1 MQASANNGLDIKLL
15 KKNLSALAKVNPVLA
30 QKVAQTFVADAE
42 VIETRSGV
50 PSVRLLN
57 AGGKQVTMHSTV
69 DPVREA
75 KRLVDTQLKDGA
87 NACLVYGMALG
98 YHLDYLMTLL
108 PERSRVLVVEPH
120 LTIFRLAL
128 SVRDFSEHFT
138 NTSIRWAVGEPVTNV
153 PAYLGEILSVTSIEK
168 LSIIEH
174 GVSAR
179 LCGNYFAHLDDLARK
194 WVVAVGGNFL
204 TNVQSVKKY
213 ISNSLANIESI
224 VNDPPIGKLFGSFKK
239 VPAVV
244 ISAGPSLDRNID
256 LLRILEK
263 HAVLICVDTVL
274 GPLKRA
280 GIKPHFVLAGDP
292 GELNYKHVEGLSET
306 GAALVA
312 EPMTH
317 PRIISEFKGR
327 RFVMSFNENL
337 MKKLK
342 NQLGDFGVVRA
353 WGSIST
359 GAFDLAKNLGCD
371 PIAFVGQDL
380 SFPNLR
386 YYTHGTY
393 QEVRWL
399 RDLEYPDT
407 TDKHHKVRMINE
419 NNLDSVDIFGR
430 PMRTSKVLEAY
441 RQYFERVIE
450 STGARVINCTEGGT
464 GFQGVENM
472 PLEQFL
478 WRFARKERS
487 VRRMV
492 ESVTSTR
499 SSSETEAVFEYL
511 DNTSYELSEMCKL
524 CNEGFNLAQEIHKQE
539 SSDPEKD
546 FHKLEKIYSRV
557 YELKSIL
564 ELIEHANQGGLLV
577 FQRGIEKLKG
587 EEDPDII
594 HAEGAKLYG
603 SFFITFYQTAFYLR
617 KSFEKSAAT
626 VGATLHHDGL
636 GDENPDEEE
645 IDLAG

>member
-1 MQASANNGLDIKLL
+1 MDIKLL
-15 KKNLSALAKVNPVLA
+15 KKNLAALAKVNPVLA
-30 QKVAQTFVADAE
+30 QKVAQTNVADAE
-42 VIETRSGV
+42 VIDTKAGV
-50 PSVRLLN
+50 PSIKLLN
-57 AGGKQVTMHSTV
+57 AGGRQVTMHSTV
-69 DPVREA
+69 DPIREA

-87 NACLVYGMALG
+87 NACMVYGMALG
-98 YHLDYLMTLL
+98 YHLDYLMSCL
-108 PERSRVLVVEPH
+108 PARSRVLVVEPH
-120 LTIFRLAL
+120 LSVFRLAL
-128 SVRDFSEHFT
+128 SVRDFSDHFS
-138 NTSIRWAVGEPVTNV
+138 NTSIRWAVGEEVTKV
-153 PAYLGEILSVTSIEK
+153 PAYLGEILSITSIEK

-174 GVSAR
+174 GVSAK
-179 LCGNYFAHLDDLARK
+179 LCGDYFVRLDDLARK

-204 TNVQSVKKY
+204 TNVQSVRKY

-224 VNDPPIGKLFGSFKK
+224 VNDPPIGKLFGRFKK

-244 ISAGPSLDRNID
+244 ISAGPSLDKNIH

-292 GELNYKHVEGLSET
+292 GELNFKHVEGLGET

-317 PRIISEFKGR
+317 PKIISEFKGR

-342 NQLGDFGVVRA
+342 ELIGDFGVVRA

-386 YYTHGTY
+386 YYAHGTY
-393 QEVRWL
+393 QENRWL
-399 RDLEYPDT
+399 RDLEWPDT

-419 NNLDSVDIFGR
+419 NNLDSIDIFGR

-450 STGARVINCTEGGT
+450 STSARVVNCTEGGT
-464 GFQGVENM
+464 GFQGVENI
-472 PLEQFL
+472 PLEQFI
-478 WRFARKERS
+478 WRHARKERN
-487 VRRMV
+487 VRKTV
-492 ESVTSTR
+492 ESV
-499 SSSETEAVFEYL
+499 SSARPQSQIELVFDYL
-511 DNTSYELSEMCKL
+511 DNTAHELSEMCKL
-524 CNEGFNLAQEIHKQE
+524 CNEGFNLAQEIHKLE
-539 SSDPEKD
+539 SSNPEKD
-546 FHKLEKIYSRV
+546 FHKLEKIYSQV
-557 YELKSIL
+557 YKLKSIL
-564 ELIEHANQGGLLV
+564 ELLEHANQGGLLV

-587 EEDPDII
+587 EESQDKI

-603 SFFITFYQTAFYLR
+603 SFFITFYQTASYLS

-626 VGATLHHDGL
+626 VGANLHHRGL
-636 GDENPDEEE
+636 EDEDYDDEK
-645 IDLAG
+645 IDLVG